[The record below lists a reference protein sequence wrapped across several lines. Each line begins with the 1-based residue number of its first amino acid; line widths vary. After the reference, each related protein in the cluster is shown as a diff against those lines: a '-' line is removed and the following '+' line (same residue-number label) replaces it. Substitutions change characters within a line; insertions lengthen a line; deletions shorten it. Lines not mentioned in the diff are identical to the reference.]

1 MESGKL
7 WILQT
12 RSGKRSA
19 RAAVKI
25 AVDMAREGLVTK
37 KEAVLRVEPMHVVQ
51 LLLPQFDERAK
62 AEARRD
68 GRRLARGLN
77 ASPGAA
83 AGFAAFDPDEAE
95 LTRTRKLR
103 RGFIE
108 ERYRE
113 MIEAM
118 YGDGGD
124 VRVRASVKYRDGR
137 TGEIETAIRVCA
149 LEESE

>member
-1 MESGKL
+1 MYDLIRADVERVNKTL
-7 WILQT
+7 PPT
-12 RSGKRSA
+12 A
-19 RAAVKI
+19 RVRKF
-25 AVDMAREGLVTK
+25 VLLH
-37 KEAVLRVEPMHVVQ
+37 KE
-51 LLLPQFDERAK
+51 
-62 AEARRD
+62 
-68 GRRLARGLN
+68 
-77 ASPGAA
+77 
-83 AGFAAFDPDEAE
+83 FDPDEAE